1 MRRVAAAGG
10 WSLTVSLLILAG
22 LTGTAFGQAASI
34 PLSLGVTASPTEI
47 TAGDTVAAIV
57 RLKNYKGDTVAASEP
72 VPVSLHSELSGD
84 AAVTIATGQSTA
96 QLSIRF
102 QRGGVAT
109 LVATAPKMTS
119 GSVEVVVKAS
129 GAAGGPPSPAPP
141 PPPAPSPAVVASG
154 RAAPTPE
161 RPVASGARAP
171 TPGVAV
177 DANSSLQVDVLPQ
190 HVHPTNALWRALVLV
205 TAIDASRQPIAVQAD
220 TVVSFATDIGLIAP
234 AQSRIE
240 AGKARTTDPIQL
252 TSDRAGTGTV
262 WAWTDTGS
270 LAQATVE
277 YHDAVPTQ
285 LLVRGLPSRAVN
297 DGKTVVNVT
306 VFLED
311 DTAATASADQD
322 LSVKLTSSV
331 GAPNP
336 SDLTIPKGGF
346 FGEAVLAS
354 PTSGIAEIT
363 ATAPRLKPGAAE
375 VEFVFPLLLVT
386 LAGTG
391 GLIGSVARMG
401 RQLFSGV
408 WWWNLLGSV
417 GLGIVLGLLFYLL
430 ALFGVIASIP
440 KLAIPFAQLP
450 TTNDL
455 GALVLGFFGGY
466 YARSWLP
473 ASSSNP

>member
-1 MRRVAAAGG
+1 MADRRGASAG
-10 WSLTVSLLILAG
+10 
-22 LTGTAFGQAASI
+22 
-34 PLSLGVTASPTEI
+34 
-47 TAGDTVAAIV
+47 
-57 RLKNYKGDTVAASEP
+57 
-72 VPVSLHSELSGD
+72 
-84 AAVTIATGQSTA
+84 
-96 QLSIRF
+96 
-102 QRGGVAT
+102 
-109 LVATAPKMTS
+109 
-119 GSVEVVVKAS
+119 
-129 GAAGGPPSPAPP
+129 
-141 PPPAPSPAVVASG
+141 
-154 RAAPTPE
+154 
-161 RPVASGARAP
+161 
-171 TPGVAV
+171 
-177 DANSSLQVDVLPQ
+177 DANSSALLFIDLDRFKLVNDSLGHAVGDELLVAVGARLEGGVREDDV
-190 HVHPTNALWRALVLV
+190 VARIGGDEFVVLLRSIRGTGDAELLAAHLHAVLSTPFDVGGRTLYV
-205 TAIDASRQPIAVQAD
+205 TASIGIAIISGGRTAD
-220 TVVSFATDIGLIAP
+220 DILRA
-234 AQSRIE
+234 ADLAMYRSKL

-252 TSDRAGTGTV
+252 TSDHAGTGTV

-270 LAQATVE
+270 LAQASVE

-331 GAPNP
+331 GDPNP

-346 FGEAVLAS
+346 FGEAVLTS

>member
-1 MRRVAAAGG
+1 
-10 WSLTVSLLILAG
+10 LTLSCLILAG
-22 LTGTAFGQAASI
+22 PARAAFGQAASI
-34 PLSLGVTASPTEI
+34 PLSLGVTASPAEI
-47 TAGDTVAAIV
+47 TAGDTVTAVV

-72 VPVSLHSELSGD
+72 VPVTLHSELSGD
-84 AAVTIATGQSTA
+84 GAVTIGTGQSTA
-96 QLSIRF
+96 QLSVSF
-102 QRGGVAT
+102 QRSGVAT

-119 GSVEVVVKAS
+119 GSVEVVVRAAGSANAAASPSRGGGEPAPAAIVTGPAAPKPERPLAS
-129 GAAGGPPSPAPP
+129 GAPAPTR
-141 PPPAPSPAVVASG
+141 SAV
-154 RAAPTPE
+154 
-161 RPVASGARAP
+161 
-171 TPGVAV
+171 V
-177 DANSSLQVDVLPQ
+177 DANTSLQLDVLPQ
-190 HVHPTNALWRALVLV
+190 HVHPANALWRALILV
-205 TAIDASRQPIAVQAD
+205 TAINASRQPVAVQAD
-220 TVVSFATDIGLIAP
+220 TVVSFATDIGRIAP

-240 AGKARTTDPIQL
+240 AGKARTTEPIQL
-252 TSDRAGTGTV
+252 ISDRPGTGTI

-270 LAQATVE
+270 LTQASVE

-297 DGKTVVNVT
+297 DGKTAVNVT

-311 DTAATASADQD
+311 ETAATASAEQD
-322 LSVKLTSSV
+322 VSVKLTSSV
-331 GAPNP
+331 GTP
-336 SDLTIPKGGF
+336 SPSELAIPKGRF
-346 FGEAVLAS
+346 YGEAVLTS

-386 LAGTG
+386 LAGAG
-391 GLIGSVARMG
+391 GLIGSVARIG

-408 WWWNLLGSV
+408 WWWHLLGSV
-417 GLGIVLGLLFYLL
+417 GLGIVLGLLFYAL

-440 KLAIPFAQLP
+440 KLAIPLERLP

-473 ASSSNP
+473 TPGGALR